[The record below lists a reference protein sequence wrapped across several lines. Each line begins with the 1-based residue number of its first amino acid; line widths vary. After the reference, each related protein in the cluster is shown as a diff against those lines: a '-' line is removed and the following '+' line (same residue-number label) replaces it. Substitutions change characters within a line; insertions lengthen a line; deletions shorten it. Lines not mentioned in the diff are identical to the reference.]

1 VIRLGVRDTGYDI
14 LAADSEG
21 MAVVPIARARDV
33 LNIVQEMDLKERS
46 MYPVMEKLKSLGE
59 AIGQFG
65 GCRSTECSGCAK
77 TILHFRF

>member
-1 VIRLGVRDTGYDI
+1 MIRLGVRDTGYDI

-65 GCRSTECSGCAK
+65 G
-77 TILHFRF
+77 L